1 MKFEW
6 KLGDKTLV
14 QVDHS
19 SITPESTNL
28 GVMTMYRFLT
38 YLERVKRIV
47 EYKVSYTDCA
57 RDSSNSGDGFSIC
70 IKTPH
75 KYKILPGASEKT
87 SSKSFLES
95 PWMNLRRALPSAK
108 CSDSDMSV

>member
-1 MKFEW
+1 
-6 KLGDKTLV
+6 
-14 QVDHS
+14 
-19 SITPESTNL
+19 
-28 GVMTMYRFLT
+28 MYRFLT

-87 SSKSFLES
+87 SSKSFFGKSMDELEKS
-95 PWMNLRRALPSAK
+95 PTLSKVFRFRYERVN
-108 CSDSDMSV
+108 SVVKIQKPYVMLLTGLTLKPGQPTQVG